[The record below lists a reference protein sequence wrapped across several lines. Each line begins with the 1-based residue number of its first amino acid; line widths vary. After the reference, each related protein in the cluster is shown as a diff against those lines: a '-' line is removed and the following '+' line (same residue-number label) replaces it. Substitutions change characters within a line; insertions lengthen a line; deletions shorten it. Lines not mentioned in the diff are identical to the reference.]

1 METLAGRNVL
11 VTGGAGFIASHLC
24 EALVAVG
31 ACVRVLVH
39 YRFDHSIGNL
49 RHAAPEILG
58 QMEVVHGSVE
68 DPFQVDRCV
77 AGCDTVFHLAALIA
91 IPYSYQ
97 APASYIA
104 ANVHGTLNVLEA
116 CRRHAVRRLMHT
128 STSEVYGT
136 ALYTPIDERHPLQAQ
151 SPYAASKIAADKL
164 VESYHLSFGLPAVTI
179 RPFNTYGPRQSSR
192 AVIPT
197 IVHQALRSGEIRLG
211 ALDPVRD
218 LTHVSDTVAG
228 FLAGAAA
235 PGVEGATI
243 NLGTGSAVSV
253 GELAAAIQRVAGV
266 DKPVVADPARLRPK
280 ASEVMRLISD
290 NRLAAQR
297 LGWAPR
303 LTLEEGLVS
312 TVEFFEQHSPETAA
326 SLYVV

>member
-1 METLAGRNVL
+1 MHNLAGKRVL
-11 VTGGAGFIASHLC
+11 VTGAGGFIASHLC
-24 EALVAVG
+24 ERLVAEG
-31 ACVRVLVH
+31 AAVRALVH

-49 RHAAPEILG
+49 RHASPAQRDAIEI
-58 QMEVVHGSVE
+58 VHGSVE

-104 ANVHGTLNVLEA
+104 TNVHGTLNVLEA
-116 CRRHAVRRLMHT
+116 CRRHGVRRLIHT

-151 SPYAASKIAADKL
+151 SPYSASKIAADKL

-197 IVHQALRSGEIRLG
+197 IVHQALHADEIRLG

-218 LTHVSDTVAG
+218 LTHVSDTAAG
-228 FLAGAAA
+228 FLAGAQT
-235 PGVEGATI
+235 PGIEGMTI

-253 GELAAAIQRVAGV
+253 GELAAEIQRVIGV
-266 DKPVVADPARLRPK
+266 DKSIVADPARLRPK
-280 ASEVMRLISD
+280 ASEVMRLLSD
-290 NRLAAQR
+290 NRLAR
-297 LGWAPR
+297 ERMGWGPR
-303 LTLEEGLVS
+303 LTLAEGLAS
-312 TVEFFEQHSPETAA
+312 TVAFFRNNSPETSAA
-326 SLYVV
+326 HYVV